1 MGIGSTVRRRLG
13 ALEVPVSNAYRSY
26 FINLEDFAE
35 LVRSVAPAERI
46 LEVGCGDGS
55 LVQRLAAVYPTAEIV
70 GIDISAEPGRLFEG
84 DRSRVSFRS
93 ILTGDLLREDPQR
106 FDLVVICDVVHHVP
120 HSERAALL
128 ADARELLVP
137 GGHLVVK
144 DWEPTRSLA
153 HGLAYFS
160 DTYVSGDTVSFPS
173 RSELRSQIQE
183 LLPDDEI
190 LAEARVPPRRNNF
203 AIVVQRASA

>member
-1 MGIGSTVRRRLG
+1 MPI
-13 ALEVPVSNAYRSY
+13 SNAYRSY

-35 LVRSVAPAERI
+35 LVHSVAPARRI

-55 LVQRLAAVYPTAEIV
+55 LVQRLATVYPEAEIV

-93 ILTGDLLREDPQR
+93 IGTGDLLRQDPPR

-120 HSERAALL
+120 HNERDALL
-128 ADARELLVP
+128 TEARALLVP
-137 GGHLVVK
+137 GGHLIVK
-144 DWEPTRSLA
+144 EWEPTRSIA
-153 HGLAYFS
+153 HGLCYFS
-160 DTYVSGDTVSFPS
+160 DTYVSGETVSFPT
-173 RSELRSQIQE
+173 RAELQAQISA

-190 LAEARVPPRRNNF
+190 RAEARVPPRRNNF
-203 AIVVQRASA
+203 ALVVRRSAA

>member
-1 MGIGSTVRRRLG
+1 VGIGSSIRHRLG
-13 ALEVPVSNAYRSY
+13 AFEVPVSNAYRSF
-26 FINLEDFAE
+26 FINLDDFAE
-35 LVRSVAPAERI
+35 MVRSVAPAERI

-55 LVQRLAAVYPTAEIV
+55 LVQRLAGLYPEAEV
-70 GIDISAEPGRLFEG
+70 LGIDISAEPGRLFDG

-93 ILTGDLLREDPQR
+93 ILTGDLLAEQPLG

-120 HSERAALL
+120 HAQRAALL
-128 ADARELLVP
+128 TDARALLRP

-144 DWEPTRSLA
+144 DWEPTRTLA

-160 DTYVSGDTVSFPS
+160 DTYVSGDTVAFPT
-173 RSELRSQIQE
+173 RSELRSQLAA

-190 LAEARVPPRRNNF
+190 VAEARVPPRRNNF
-203 AIVVQRASA
+203 AVVVRRAAD